1 MAKIIKKVA
10 VKKMQAGGVTKSV
23 KRVGPVD
30 PNGAY
35 TKVQER
41 NLPPVNVKTSVS
53 LKKDKELDASPIEKK
68 QASSKMKNG
77 GKAKLGSGARFAALK
92 SKIQSKGKSAKA
104 AGAIAAS
111 IGRKKYGAKKMAAMA
126 VAGRKK
132 AK

>member
-1 MAKIIKKVA
+1 MAKI
-10 VKKMQAGGVTKSV
+10 KKMQAGGVSKPA

-41 NLPPVNVKTSVS
+41 TIAGKKMAAPKLV
-53 LKKDKELDASPIEKK
+53 KDKELDASPIERK
-68 QASSKMKNG
+68 QAGAKMKNG

-92 SKIQSKGKSAKA
+92 SKIQSKGKSAKV

-126 VAGRKK
+126 AAGRKK